1 MTHKINKTNFYVS
14 YKQVQ
19 LLLDELK
26 IVYPDIAIFD
36 ESPSRNLQ
44 HVMGLLGWHTRV
56 RTDGSLFTLS
66 RIRPKID
73 NENYKTTIDIL
84 SKYVHGNVIEMS
96 EGTRCDEIVEEIPS
110 IELEDVP
117 EESMVEAVTDISDK
131 EEIKIE
137 SIVDSTVVKKKK
149 GGRPRKEIVK

>member
-1 MTHKINKTNFYVS
+1 MTTINNKTFNIPMARVPS
-14 YKQVQ
+14 
-19 LLLDELK
+19 LLIELTSAYPEVTGLD
-26 IVYPDIAIFD
+26 FD
-36 ESPSRNLQ
+36 APSHNAQ
-44 HVMGLLGWHTRV
+44 YLLWMIGWHTRV

-84 SKYVHGNVIEMS
+84 SKYVNGNIIEIP

-110 IELEDVP
+110 IELEDVL
-117 EESMVEAVTDISDK
+117 EESMVNAVTDISDK

-137 SIVDSTVVKKKK
+137 SIVDSTVVKKKR
-149 GGRPRKEIVK
+149 GGRPKRSIA